1 MHQIIAINGIK
12 QLTNVAGQEPQIEPQ
27 IEPQHTEINKLLE
40 HGVVGE
46 EAVAQWVTQFTDLD
60 FETTVK
66 PSSLF
71 L

>member
-12 QLTNVAGQEPQIEPQ
+12 QLANVTGQEPQIET
-27 IEPQHTEINKLLE
+27 QHTEINKLLE

>member
-12 QLTNVAGQEPQIEPQ
+12 QLANVTGQEPHIEPQ
-27 IEPQHTEINKLLE
+27 YTEINKMLE

-46 EAVAQWVTQFTDLD
+46 EAVAQWVTQFTDMD